1 LLQIKFQIEL
11 FRKLSSSIKGDKMQ
25 DLSKE
30 MTLVTV
36 TYNSAEVLPG
46 HIDSMRNAATGP
58 LPRWLIVDN
67 ASSDQSEVLLQKYGK
82 DVELIKNTDN
92 LGFGAACNIGIAAST
107 TRYVMILNPD
117 TQLSEAA
124 VQQLLAELKTQGATI
139 AGPALEPAV
148 DQSIEAVDWL
158 VGAVLLFDK
167 EKMDPIG
174 YFDEQF
180 FLYEEDKD
188 ICKCAN
194 DAGLKVI
201 HCRNVS
207 IPHVGGGSTVRSG
220 AVNEFIHFHKGR
232 SFALYALK
240 HGLPD
245 GVLNKYVRDN
255 SRRKWVA
262 LLSCGRSRY
271 LRARAKIMGV
281 HSLNQK
287 GAHS

>member
-1 LLQIKFQIEL
+1 
-11 FRKLSSSIKGDKMQ
+11 MQ

-30 MTLVTV
+30 LTLVTV
-36 TYNSAEVLPG
+36 TYNSAGVLPG

-82 DVELIKNTDN
+82 DVELIKNPGN
-92 LGFGAACNIGIAAST
+92 LGFGAACNIGVAAST

-124 VQQLLAELKTQGATI
+124 VQQLLAELKAQAATI

-148 DQSIEAVDWL
+148 DQSIESVGWL

-207 IPHVGGGSTVRSG
+207 IPHVGGGSTVRSR
-220 AVNEFIHFHKGR
+220 AVNEFIHYHKGR
-232 SFALYALK
+232 SFVLYAQK
-240 HGLPD
+240 HRLPD
-245 GVLNKYVRDN
+245 EYIQRYVKKN
-255 SRRKWVA
+255 LRRSWIA
-262 LLSCGRSRY
+262 LLTFGWRRY
-271 LRARAKIMGV
+271 RRACAKI
-281 HSLNQK
+281 K
-287 GAHS
+287 GAMSVLDG

>member
-11 FRKLSSSIKGDKMQ
+11 FSKSSSSIKGDKMQ

-30 MTLVTV
+30 LTLVTV
-36 TYNSAEVLPG
+36 TYNSAEVLPD

-82 DVELIKNTDN
+82 DVELIKNPDN
-92 LGFGAACNIGIAAST
+92 LGFGAACNIGVAAST

-124 VQQLLAELKTQGATI
+124 VQQLLAELKAQDATI
-139 AGPALEPAV
+139 AGPALDPTDDKRTEP
-148 DQSIEAVDWL
+148 VDWL
-158 VGAVLLFDK
+158 VGAVLLFDT
-167 EKMDPIG
+167 EKMNVVG

-180 FLYEEDKD
+180 FLYEEDVD
-188 ICKCAN
+188 ICKRAN

-207 IPHVGGGSTVRSG
+207 IPHVGGGSTLRSKV
-220 AVNEFIHFHKGR
+220 VNQFIHFHKGR

-255 SRRKWVA
+255 TRRKWIA

-281 HSLNQK
+281 NSLN
-287 GAHS
+287 H

>member
-1 LLQIKFQIEL
+1 
-11 FRKLSSSIKGDKMQ
+11 MQ

-30 MTLVTV
+30 LTLITV

-82 DVELIKNTDN
+82 DVELIKNPDN
-92 LGFGAACNIGIAAST
+92 LGFGAACNIGVAAST

-124 VQQLLAELKTQGATI
+124 VQQLLAELKAQDATI
-139 AGPALEPAV
+139 AGPALDPTDDKRTEP
-148 DQSIEAVDWL
+148 VDWL
-158 VGAVLLFDK
+158 VGAVLLFDT
-167 EKMDPIG
+167 EKMNAVG

-180 FLYEEDKD
+180 FLYEEDVD
-188 ICKCAN
+188 ICKRAN

-207 IPHVGGGSTVRSG
+207 IPHVGGGSTLRSKV
-220 AVNEFIHFHKGR
+220 VNQFIHFHKGR

-255 SRRKWVA
+255 TRRKWIA

-281 HSLNQK
+281 NSLN
-287 GAHS
+287 H

>member
-30 MTLVTV
+30 LTLVTV

-67 ASSDQSEVLLQKYGK
+67 ASSDQSGVLLQKYGK
-82 DVELIKNTDN
+82 DVELIKNPDN

-124 VQQLLAELKTQGATI
+124 VQQLLAELKAQDATI
-139 AGPALEPAV
+139 AGPALDPTDDKRTEP
-148 DQSIEAVDWL
+148 VDWL
-158 VGAVLLFDK
+158 VGAVMLFDT
-167 EKMDPIG
+167 EKMNAVG

-180 FLYEEDKD
+180 FLYEEDVD
-188 ICKCAN
+188 ICKRAN

-201 HCRNVS
+201 HCRKVS
-207 IPHVGGGSTVRSG
+207 IPHVGGGSTVRSKV
-220 AVNEFIHFHKGR
+220 VNEFIHYHKGR
-232 SFALYALK
+232 SYALYAIK
-240 HGLPD
+240 HGLGQRHID
-245 GVLNKYVRDN
+245 IYIAKN
-255 SRRKWVA
+255 SRRAKIA
-262 LLSCGRSRY
+262 KITFGRARY
-271 LRARAKIMGV
+271 LRAKAKLQGV
-281 HSLNQK
+281 DSVIGNAKL
-287 GAHS
+287 